1 MMNAEI
7 AKFAAE
13 NNINAASLAGLFNY
27 LLDGMSKDPV
37 MLARLLEDRSLF
49 EKAVEVGIMK
59 YSEYYAKFCNNVIDG
74 INGRPN
80 ADYEY
85 VMAEVMKAFYPE

>member
-13 NNINAASLAGLFNY
+13 NNINAASLSGLFNY

-37 MLARLLEDRSLF
+37 MMNRLLADRALF
-49 EKAVEVGIMK
+49 DKAVEVGIAK

-74 INGRPN
+74 INGNSN

-85 VMAEVMKAFYPE
+85 VMAEVLKGFYPE

>member
-13 NNINAASLAGLFNY
+13 NNIDVASLAGLMNY

-37 MLARLLEDRSLF
+37 VMKALLEDRALF
-49 EKAVEVGIMK
+49 EKAVEVGIAK
-59 YSEYYAKFCNNVIDG
+59 YNEYYMNFCNNVIDG
-74 INGRPN
+74 INGKPN

-85 VMAEVMKAFYPE
+85 VMAEVLKGFYPE